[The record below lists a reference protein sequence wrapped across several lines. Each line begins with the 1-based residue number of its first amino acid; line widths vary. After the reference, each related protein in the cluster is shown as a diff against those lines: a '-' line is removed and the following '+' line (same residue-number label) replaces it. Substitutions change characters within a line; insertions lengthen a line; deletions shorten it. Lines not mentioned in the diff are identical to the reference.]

1 MAKIANIAGGDNQ
14 VVNQCGG
21 SNQTV
26 FDWHCNPLLLQVR
39 QQPRPHPCR
48 CRIKVQNRQTPQ
60 TLLKPFFQFP
70 PFSSIGQKKDAIFEF
85 TQQLVGLRSG
95 GTILVGRFEGE
106 GSGPA
111 DKLL

>member
-1 MAKIANIAGGDNQ
+1 MAKIANIAGCNDQ
-14 VVNQCGG
+14 VVRKRSCRNQAVLQRHGE
-21 SNQTV
+21 TAA
-26 FDWHCNPLLLQVR
+26 LQVR
-39 QQPRPHPCR
+39 QQPRPRPGR